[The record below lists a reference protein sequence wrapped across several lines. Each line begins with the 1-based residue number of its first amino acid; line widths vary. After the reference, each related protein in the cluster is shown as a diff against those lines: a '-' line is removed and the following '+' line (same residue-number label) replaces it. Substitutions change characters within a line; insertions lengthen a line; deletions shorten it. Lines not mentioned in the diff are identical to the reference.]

1 MPQKRS
7 TRYTSTIT
15 KQNEHAYL
23 IELHMGTNTAEG
35 LENGSRFF
43 LHEHIKSHTSEQPR
57 QRKKKI
63 LLQKFRIYILK

>member
-23 IELHMGTNTAEG
+23 IEVHMGTNTAEG

-43 LHEHIKSHTSEQPR
+43 LHEHIKKPH
-57 QRKKKI
+57 I
-63 LLQKFRIYILK
+63 